1 MAVVIMQ
8 GDLLTLDEAAVIVDF
23 SYSKLM
29 SIPQSPDCY
38 VIPNK
43 STVKLAF

>member
-1 MAVVIMQ
+1 MAVVIIQ
-8 GDLLTLDEAAVIVDF
+8 GDLLTLVEAAVIFDF
-23 SYSKLM
+23 SSSTLI
-29 SIPQSPDCY
+29 SIPLSPDCY